1 MARKAKISPEVKI
14 RHVKRFMAG
23 ELSQSEAAREC
34 GVDKRTFEEWVA
46 RYKADGPDGLCP
58 QKQNKK
64 YPGWLK
70 EDAVREYLD
79 GGVSLVAVCEKY
91 AISSPKTLRNW
102 IKEYNAHGKLKSG
115 SGGSR
120 MSKTRKTTQDERI
133 EIVHYCILN
142 GKNYGD
148 AAIRYSV
155 SYQNVYQWVRRY
167 EELGVAGLEDRRGK
181 KPGSAKPRTPEEEL
195 RAKVAQLEARNRD
208 LQMENDLLKK
218 LDELLREKRF
228 R

>member
-1 MARKAKISPEVKI
+1 MVRKAQISPDLKI
-14 RHVKRFMAG
+14 RYVKRFIAR
-23 ELSQSEAAREC
+23 EISKSEAAREC
-34 GVDKRTFEEWVA
+34 GVCERTFEVWVA
-46 RYKADGPDGLCP
+46 KYKADGPKGLHA

-64 YPGWLK
+64 YPEWQK
-70 EDAVREYLD
+70 KDAVEEYLR
-79 GGVSLVAVCEKY
+79 GGCSLVAICEKY
-91 AISSPKTLRNW
+91 AISSPHPLRNW
-102 IKEYNAHGKLKSG
+102 IKEYNAHGKLKSS

-148 AAIRYSV
+148 TAIRYSV
-155 SYQNVYQWVRRY
+155 SYQNVYQWVHRY
-167 EELGVAGLEDRRGK
+167 EKLGIDGLEDRRGK
-181 KPGSAKPRTPEEEL
+181 KPGTVKPRTPEEEL

-218 LDELLREKRF
+218 LDELQREKRF

>member
-1 MARKAKISPEVKI
+1 MGRKDKISPAIKI
-14 RHVKRFMAG
+14 
-23 ELSQSEAAREC
+23 ARGC
-34 GVDKRTFEEWVA
+34 GVHEQTFGIWVA
-46 RYKADGPDGLCP
+46 KYKAEGPEGLHV

-64 YPGWLK
+64 YPEQLK
-70 EDAVREYLD
+70 RNAVEEYLH
-79 GGVSLVAVCEKY
+79 GGISLIAICEKY
-91 AISSPKTLRNW
+91 AISSTYPLRNW
-102 IKEYNAHGKLKSG
+102 IKEYNAHGKLKSN

-120 MSKTRKTTQDERI
+120 MSKTRKTTQEERL
-133 EIVHYCILN
+133 EIVKYCILN
-142 GKNYGD
+142 GKDYGD

-155 SYQNVYQWVRRY
+155 SYQNVYQWVHRY
-167 EELGVAGLEDRRGK
+167 EKLGIDGLEDRRGK
-181 KPGSAKPRTPEEEL
+181 KPGSVKPRTPEEEL

>member
-1 MARKAKISPEVKI
+1 MVRKAQISPDLKI
-14 RHVKRFMAG
+14 RYVKRFIAR
-23 ELSQSEAAREC
+23 EISKSEAAREC
-34 GVDKRTFEEWVA
+34 GVCERTFEVWVA
-46 RYKADGPDGLCP
+46 KYKADGPKGLHA
-58 QKQNKK
+58 QKQNK
-64 YPGWLK
+64 
-70 EDAVREYLD
+70 AI
-79 GGVSLVAVCEKY
+79 CEKY
-91 AISSPKTLRNW
+91 AISSPHPLRNW
-102 IKEYNAHGKLKSG
+102 IKEYNAHGKLKSS

-148 AAIRYSV
+148 TAIRYSV
-155 SYQNVYQWVRRY
+155 SYQNVYQWVHRY
-167 EELGVAGLEDRRGK
+167 EKLGIDGLEDRRGK
-181 KPGSAKPRTPEEEL
+181 KPGTVKPRTPEEEL

-218 LDELLREKRF
+218 LDELQREKRF